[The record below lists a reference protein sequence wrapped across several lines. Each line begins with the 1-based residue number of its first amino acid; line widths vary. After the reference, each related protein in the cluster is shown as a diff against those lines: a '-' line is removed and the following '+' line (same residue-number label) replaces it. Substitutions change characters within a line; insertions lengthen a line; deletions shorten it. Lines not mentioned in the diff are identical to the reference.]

1 LACSSGQGIG
11 IVIVSP
17 NGDNFEASS
26 RLNHFCTN
34 NQAEYEALLFRLEIL
49 ASMKV
54 RHVEAFGDSLL
65 VVQQI
70 SGECQ
75 CLEGSLNAY
84 LDKCL
89 DVIKFNFDEFCIHH
103 IPRHGNCRANDLA

>member
-1 LACSSGQGIG
+1 VGVSGLQGTDNIG
-11 IVIVSP
+11 VVIVSP
-17 NGDNFEASS
+17 NGDNFEVSS

-34 NQAEYEALLFRLEIL
+34 NQTEYEALLFELEIL

-65 VVQQI
+65 VVQQV

-89 DVIKFNFDEFCIHH
+89 DVIKFNFDEFSIHH
-103 IPRHGNCRANDLA
+103 IPRHENC

>member
-1 LACSSGQGIG
+1 
-11 IVIVSP
+11 
-17 NGDNFEASS
+17 
-26 RLNHFCTN
+26 
-34 NQAEYEALLFRLEIL
+34 LFGPEIL
-49 ASMKV
+49 VSMKV

-75 CLEGSLNAY
+75 CLEGSLNTY

-89 DVIKFNFDEFCIHH
+89 DVMKFNFDEFCKHH
-103 IPRHGNCRANDLA
+103 IPRHENCLANNLAHGASVIMYEAKISTLKQN